1 MIVVG
6 AKGLAKEL
14 LQVFHDTGRLEGLY
28 FFDDVS
34 EDIED
39 KLFDRFP
46 VIRNLSDVEKVFQSL
61 KDKSFALGL
70 GNPLLRARMAKRF
83 REAGGELTS
92 VISPDARVGSFG
104 TVIGEGTCMLSG
116 AVVTNGVSLG
126 KGCLLN
132 PHTSVSHDSVVGDF
146 VEMSPGARI
155 TGHVFVGSYSSL
167 GTNAVILPRVR
178 VGINVVVGAG
188 AVVTKDVPDNCLVA
202 GVPARIIRELNP
214 LS

>member
-1 MIVVG
+1 
-6 AKGLAKEL
+6 
-14 LQVFHDTGRLEGLY
+14 
-28 FFDDVS
+28 
-34 EDIED
+34 
-39 KLFDRFP
+39 
-46 VIRNLSDVEKVFQSL
+46 
-61 KDKSFALGL
+61 
-70 GNPLLRARMAKRF
+70 
-83 REAGGELTS
+83 
-92 VISPDARVGSFG
+92 
-104 TVIGEGTCMLSG
+104 MLSG